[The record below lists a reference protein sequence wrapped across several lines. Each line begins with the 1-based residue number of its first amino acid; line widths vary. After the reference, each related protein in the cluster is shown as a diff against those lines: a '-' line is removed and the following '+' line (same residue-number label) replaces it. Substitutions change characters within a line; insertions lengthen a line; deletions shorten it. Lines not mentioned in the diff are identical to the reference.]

1 VTVDDKNSSDGGR
14 EAGNRLVLAEKVKFI
29 MGAISSPTA
38 GVQTVSEPNNVLLF
52 AQGAADSSLGPKFP
66 LTFQVVSHF
75 RMRTAAEYDWVV
87 KSHPESKQVALVASD
102 DLTGHDIARL
112 ARADAEKRGLTVV
125 AEEYYPLD
133 MTDFAPLVL
142 RVLRNNPSVID
153 VGGSGARGTVFAP
166 LVKSLTNQGYKGLL
180 VGVSVDS
187 FAFRDVAPLL
197 SETFAVTW
205 PLDPASPKLPPQ
217 LRTVLDQFRDKYG
230 ESEVEIGAS
239 VNYSTPLL
247 LTQAMEQAGTVDDP
261 VKVAEALRK
270 GSFEAAWGKTRLVGA
285 ETFGLA
291 VLPEQPIYM
300 STVINGQPV
309 IIDVL
314 PGTLP

>member
-1 VTVDDKNSSDGGR
+1 
-14 EAGNRLVLAEKVKFI
+14 
-29 MGAISSPTA
+29 
-38 GVQTVSEPNNVLLF
+38 
-52 AQGAADSSLGPKFP
+52 
-66 LTFQVVSHF
+66 
-75 RMRTAAEYDWVV
+75 MRTAAEYDWVV

-205 PLDPASPKLPPQ
+205 PLD
-217 LRTVLDQFRDKYG
+217 QFRDKYG